1 MVLDTRLVAFPFSSE
16 TVWNAGLA
24 ATGTAGG
31 RTLAVGFE
39 GDWAPEHL
47 LLLATESCVMS
58 TFLSLAYASGLEVL
72 GFVSNA
78 RLERGSLS
86 TSQPALSLAPC
97 IVVGSPMDATIAR
110 ELVGAAVRESVVARM
125 LGHRLRVVPDVRV
138 IAERAE

>member
-16 TVWNAGLA
+16 TVWSAGLG

-31 RTLAVGFE
+31 RAISVGFE

-47 LLLATESCVMS
+47 LLLAAESCFMS

-78 RLERGSLS
+78 RLEHGPGASA
-86 TSQPALSLAPC
+86 QPSVSLAPC
-97 IVVGSPMDATIAR
+97 IVVGSAMDATIAR
-110 ELVGAAVRESVVARM
+110 ELVSAATRESAVAR
-125 LGHRLRVVPDVRV
+125 LIGGRLRVVPDVRV

>member
-31 RTLAVGFE
+31 RTMTVGFE

-47 LLLATESCVMS
+47 LLLATESCFMS
-58 TFLSLAYASGLEVL
+58 TFLSLAYASGLDVL

-78 RLERGSLS
+78 RLGHGAQPA
-86 TSQPALSLAPC
+86 SQPSISLAPC
-97 IVVGSPMDATIAR
+97 IVVGSSMDATIAR
-110 ELVGAAVRESVVARM
+110 ELVGAAVRESAVARM

>member
-16 TVWNAGLA
+16 TVWNVGLA

-31 RTLAVGFE
+31 RSIAVGFE

-47 LLLATESCVMS
+47 LLLATESCLMS

-78 RLERGSLS
+78 RLEHGPGAS
-86 TSQPALSLAPC
+86 SQPSLSLAPC

-110 ELVGAAVRESVVARM
+110 ELVSAAGRESVVVRM
-125 LGHRLRVVPDVRV
+125 LGGRVRIVPDVRV